1 MAENWTREDLL
12 SQALNMADCF
22 SQEGLNTI
30 EMICDV
36 SLTAMLQPEFW
47 RSTATVATAL
57 LTIKRMADD
66 TRNAINGEA
75 EQLGCNYRDEKSRP
89 RHDARQAFI
98 DEQEAFLKKVRGE
111 NHG

>member
-22 SQEGLNTI
+22 SQEGLDAI

-36 SLTAMLQPEFW
+36 SLTAMLQPAFW
-47 RSTATVATAL
+47 RSTDTIATAL
-57 LTIKRMADD
+57 QTIKRMASD

-98 DEQEAFLKKVRGE
+98 DEQEVRSNKSRE
-111 NHG
+111 VNHV